1 MKLKSIA
8 RSLVGDRVAGVFD
21 YYRFPKKASAWGGP
35 FNGQE
40 RRQELFLTI
49 VRKCRPAA
57 IVETG
62 TYLGTTTD
70 FMAGAGIPV
79 FSVEGH
85 ARHYGFALARLWWRR
100 NVTLRRGD
108 SRRVLRSF
116 FDGPLRSLCGQTIF
130 AYLDAHWDA
139 DLPLAE
145 ELEIVFGHCRSA
157 VAMVD
162 DFQVPGDAD
171 YQYDDYGPGKALTS
185 EYIRPAVLEHSLAV
199 FYPAVPAAMD
209 SGLHRG
215 CVVLAR
221 DDIHGAALDSIA
233 LLRRHPAADLSAC

>member
-1 MKLKSIA
+1 MKIKNIVRA
-8 RSLVGDRVAGVFD
+8 LVGDKVAGVVD
-21 YYRFPKKASAWGGP
+21 YYRFPEKASAWGGP

-40 RRQELFLTI
+40 RRQELFTAI

-70 FMAGAGIPV
+70 FMAGAGMPV
-79 FSVEGH
+79 FSVEGQ

-108 SRRVLRSF
+108 SRRVLQSF
-116 FDGPLRSLCGQTIF
+116 FDGPLQLLCRQTIF

-145 ELEIVFGHCRSA
+145 ELEIIFGHCGPA
-157 VAMVD
+157 VVMID
-162 DFQVPGDAD
+162 DFQVPGEPD
-171 YQYDDYGPGKALTS
+171 YQYDDYGPGKGLTF
-185 EYIRPAVLEHSLAV
+185 EYIRPAVEGHSLAV
-199 FYPAVPAAMD
+199 FYPAVPAAME
-209 SGLHRG
+209 SGLRRG
-215 CVVLAR
+215 CVVLVR
-221 DDIHGAALDSIA
+221 DDIHGAALDSID
-233 LLRRHPAADLSAC
+233 LLRRHSAADPAAC